1 MIDRIALNRRDLIA
15 RTALLL
21 GAAALPAEA
30 FAAPA
35 KKAARFL
42 TAPQFALL
50 SAVTDTIMPATDT
63 PGALAAAVP
72 ERLDAMLR
80 NWASAETRSDILGAL
95 VRIDD
100 AAKAAKGKGF
110 AALSAA
116 DRTAVLTAHDAAALK
131 TAPPPPAAAKQNFFT
146 QAVFVADQGYLKLK
160 DMTLNLYYYSEIG
173 SANELEYIHVP
184 GQWQPSI
191 TLTPQ
196 SRPYLGVGP
205 F

>member
-1 MIDRIALNRRDLIA
+1 MTEHFVMHRRDMIA
-15 RTALLL
+15 RVALLL
-21 GAAALPAEA
+21 GATALPAEA

-42 TAPQFALL
+42 AAPQFALL
-50 SAVTDTIMPATDT
+50 GAVTDTILPATDT
-63 PGALAAAVP
+63 PGALAAGVP
-72 ERLDAMLR
+72 ARLDAMLR
-80 NWASAETRSDILGAL
+80 DWASAETRSAVLGAL

-110 AALSAA
+110 VALAPA
-116 DRTAVLTAHDAAALK
+116 DRAGGLPAHDAAALK
-131 TAPPPPAAAKQNFFT
+131 AAPPPPNAPKPNFFT

-160 DMTLNLYYYSEIG
+160 DLAVNLYYYSETG